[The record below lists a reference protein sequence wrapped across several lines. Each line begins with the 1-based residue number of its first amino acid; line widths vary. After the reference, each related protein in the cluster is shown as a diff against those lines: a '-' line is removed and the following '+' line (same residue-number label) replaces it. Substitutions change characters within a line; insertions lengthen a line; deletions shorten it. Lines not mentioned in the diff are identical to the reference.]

1 MGTVYLHLN
10 NRDEFLRVDIS
21 KIVYFEAD
29 GNYTNI
35 ILSNKLKGVVCMNLS
50 HMQKLLNERLRES
63 AGIFA
68 RVGKKHIINHTY
80 VYQINVLK
88 QTLTLSD
95 GERFVYHL
103 DISKDA
109 LKKLKDIFVMSFSNT

>member
-10 NRDEFLRVDIS
+10 NRDELLRVDIS

-50 HMQKLLNERLRES
+50 KMQKLLNERLKEY

-80 VYQINVLK
+80 IYQINVVK